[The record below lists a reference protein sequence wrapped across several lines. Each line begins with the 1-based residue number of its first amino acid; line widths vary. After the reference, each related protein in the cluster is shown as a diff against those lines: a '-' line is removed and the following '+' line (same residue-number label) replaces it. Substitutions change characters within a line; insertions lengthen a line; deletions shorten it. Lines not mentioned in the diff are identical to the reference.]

1 MAELPTRFQRST
13 AGHMAFCV
21 SGIMGSLIMYSILQ
35 ARQWRVALWTFAQAY
50 LVLSHFAV
58 NVWQAEAASRNGS

>member
-1 MAELPTRFQRST
+1 MAELATRIQRST

-35 ARQWRVALWTFAQAY
+35 ARWRVALWTFAQAY
-50 LVLSHFAV
+50 LVLRHLAV